1 MLELLSLRPAE
12 LSGWP
17 LKRGERGAIGE
28 RGNYSMLGEDRKKMA
43 LYIHLLPTSFSSSLF
58 LSSRHQSG
66 KKGPW
71 EAKFVVVVVP
81 IFRCHARQAF
91 VIMVFKELFFPTLL
105 CFFFPGHPLMLFD
118 AQEERL
124 LLPVCSSWSR
134 SRWKQSNR
142 REREREEER

>member
-1 MLELLSLRPAE
+1 MAVEEGR
-12 LSGWP
+12 
-17 LKRGERGAIGE
+17 ERLE
-28 RGNYSMLGEDRKKMA
+28 RGNYSMLGEERKKMA
-43 LYIHLLPTSFSSSLF
+43 LYILTAYLIFIFSL
-58 LSSRHQSG
+58 SRHQSG

-91 VIMVFKELFFPTLL
+91 VIMVFKELFFLL